1 MCYHTF
7 AIMKKTSPP
16 KATVQITLAILGIS
30 LIFQS
35 AHAEGFVT
43 FAENPKDF
51 NSSLSGT
58 SVYDFNSLKM
68 GLNKG
73 VMWNGVG
80 TFDQVYVMKADQ
92 YGGAADAANP
102 KGSPYSVQG
111 AGTPVKTT
119 ILTLNAPSSYFGMY
133 WSAGDASNQM
143 SFYNGKDLVA
153 QFDTG
158 NLMSALPKDYY
169 GNPINRAQ
177 NAREPYGFINFFGDS
192 KTQWDRVVFTNVTTS
207 GFESDNYTS
216 RVAAY
221 SGETDGKL
229 PGVPVVLV
237 TGTAVTKM
245 TSPAQAA
252 EVVAK
257 WSSAAPAAPAPPLVL
272 LLAFAGA
279 AFLRAR
285 KTAAV

>member
-1 MCYHTF
+1 MKSTSHTYN
-7 AIMKKTSPP
+7 ALKTL
-16 KATVQITLAILGIS
+16 LAILGGS
-30 LIFQS
+30 LILQS
-35 AHAEGFVT
+35 AYAEGIVT
-43 FAENPKDF
+43 YSENPKAF

-58 SVYDFNSLKM
+58 SVYDFNSLKL

-73 VMWNGVG
+73 VIWNGVG
-80 TFDQVYVMKADQ
+80 TFDQVYILKADQ

-102 KGSPYSVQG
+102 KGSSYSVQG
-111 AGTPVKTT
+111 VGTPVKST

-143 SFYNGKDLVA
+143 SFYNDKNLVA
-153 QFDTG
+153 QFTTD
-158 NLMSALPKDYY
+158 NLKAALPKSYY

-177 NAREPYGFINFFGDS
+177 NAGEPYGFINFFGDS
-192 KTQWDRVVFTNVTTS
+192 KTQWNRVVFTNVTSS

-229 PGVPVVLV
+229 PGVPVVLI
-237 TGTAVTKM
+237 TGSTVTKV
-245 TSPAQAA
+245 TSPDQAA
-252 EVVAK
+252 AVVAK

-272 LLAFAGA
+272 LLAFGGA
-279 AFLRAR
+279 AILRAR
-285 KTAAV
+285 KSLTA